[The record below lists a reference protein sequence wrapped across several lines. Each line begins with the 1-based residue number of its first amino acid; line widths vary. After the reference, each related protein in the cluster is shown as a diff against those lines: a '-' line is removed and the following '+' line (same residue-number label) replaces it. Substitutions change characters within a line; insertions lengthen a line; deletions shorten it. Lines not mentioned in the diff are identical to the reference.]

1 MSLSQKG
8 GDLFNSN
15 DQPYIMENGMNSG
28 VLQYVYYFITLLIIL
43 ILILVLVHYTIKP
56 IFRINPGDK
65 GIIGLPGTNDSKLF
79 WENPDTLTKISDR
92 STPLGSIVEN
102 WSMSLDIQVDN
113 PTSNTD
119 TPRILFTRGQDY
131 VESTRTFSE
140 SDTILTINPSFN
152 LCIYL
157 DRLTNDLY
165 VAVQTKNVKTNAIVL
180 QIVSVPNIPVRSSI
194 RLGVF
199 VGSKVLEVYVN
210 GHLLRSKAFP
220 ESIINVVGALQPPLN
235 KILSTTARVSNLRIW
250 ARPVSPA
257 EFRSYGTSTEFSLK
271 EISDTCVNK

>member
-1 MSLSQKG
+1 MSRVQKG
-8 GDLFNSN
+8 GDLFTTY

-28 VLQYVYYFITLLIIL
+28 VLQYVYYFITLLIIV
-43 ILILVLVHYTIKP
+43 ILVLVLVHYTIKP
-56 IFRINPGDK
+56 IFRINPGDS

-79 WENPDTLTKISDR
+79 WENPDALTKISDK

-102 WSMSLDIQVDN
+102 WSMMLDIQVDN

-119 TPRILFTRGQDY
+119 RPRILFTRGQDY
-131 VESTRTFSE
+131 VQPTRPFSA
-140 SDTILTINPSFN
+140 SDTIMTINPRFN

-165 VAVQTKNVKTNAIVL
+165 VVVQTKNIQTDTPVL
-180 QIVSVPNIPVRSSI
+180 QVVSVPNIPVRASVRI
-194 RLGVF
+194 GVF

-220 ESIINVVGALQPPLN
+220 ESVLNIVGDLQPPLN
-235 KILSTTARVSNLRIW
+235 NILSTTARVSNLRLW

-257 EFRSYGTSTEFSLK
+257 EFRSYGSSTAFSLK
-271 EISDTCVNK
+271 EITDTCLI